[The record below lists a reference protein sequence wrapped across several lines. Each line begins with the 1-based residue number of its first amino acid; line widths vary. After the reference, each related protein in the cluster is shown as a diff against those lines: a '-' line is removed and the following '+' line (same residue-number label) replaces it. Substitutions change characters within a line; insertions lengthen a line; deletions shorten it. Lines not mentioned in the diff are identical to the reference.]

1 MRKIAIVHFVNYKKG
16 AQTRG
21 CMKSVMRYVSQMSKT
36 LWNGQQL
43 VSGIGCQPET
53 VFDEFLSTK
62 LLHHKDGGVM
72 FYHMVQSFPKGA
84 DVDPRTAHEAAR
96 RLAGYFEGCEVL
108 VCTHVDREHIH
119 SHCIINSVNFETG
132 KKVHMA
138 DEQIQALRV
147 RNDQICEEL
156 RLPKF
161 QRDEQKRSC
170 GMSNAEYYTA
180 SKGESWKFELMRVI
194 DECMRCA
201 GSREEFLIL
210 LRSEGYDAT
219 WTDSRKNITY
229 VTPDGRKCRDNKLH
243 IEKYLKENMEA
254 EFGYRTENDNT
265 RNVDAAQKADGRG
278 ATAGTQRDGHGAE
291 LERAARN
298 AGQAVPAADA
308 VRHGPENASDESR
321 SAGISDQ
328 DANERRKF
336 RETGWEPEREVFFR
350 LQRVD
355 RQCAEIYD
363 NDFDRYEEPTYGYGS
378 GCEEENSPVRVDL
391 DYGGDL
397 VRGAVR
403 FGRAVEQ
410 MTDDAPTRDGT
421 TIALHIDSKR
431 RKKLWQKKTAL
442 GHAEDDHEEWTME
455 QHL

>member
-1 MRKIAIVHFVNYKKG
+1 MNYKKG
-16 AQTRG
+16 TQTRG
-21 CMKSVMRYVSQMSKT
+21 CMKSVMRYVSQPGKT
-36 LWNGQQL
+36 FWDSQNLI
-43 VSGIGCQPET
+43 SGIGCQPET
-53 VFDEFLSTK
+53 AFDEFLSTK

-84 DVDPRTAHEAAR
+84 NIDPRTAHEAAR
-96 RLAGYFEGCEVL
+96 QLAGYFEGCEVL
-108 VCTHVDREHIH
+108 VCTHTDREHIH

-132 KKVHMA
+132 RKVHMA
-138 DEQIQALRV
+138 DEQIQELRI

-156 RLPKF
+156 GLPKF
-161 QRDEQKRSC
+161 QRDGQRQAR

-336 RETGWEPEREVFFR
+336 RETGWEPERGVFFR
-350 LQRVD
+350 LQGVD
-355 RQCAEIYD
+355 RQYAEIHD
-363 NDFDRYEEPTYGYGS
+363 DDFDRYEEPTYGYGS

-431 RKKLWQKKTAL
+431 RKKLRQKKTDL
-442 GHAEDDHEEWTME
+442 GHAEDDHEDWNME
-455 QHL
+455 QKM

>member
-1 MRKIAIVHFVNYKKG
+1 ME
-16 AQTRG
+16 
-21 CMKSVMRYVSQMSKT
+21 SVMRYVSQPGKT
-36 LWNGQQL
+36 FWDSQNLI
-43 VSGIGCQPET
+43 SGIGCQPKT
-53 VFDEFLSTK
+53 AFDEFLSTK

-72 FYHMVQSFPKGA
+72 FYYMVQSFPKGA
-84 DVDPRTAHEAAR
+84 DIDPCAAHEAAR

-108 VCTHVDREHIH
+108 VCTHTDREHIH

-138 DEQIQALRV
+138 DKQIQELRV

-156 RLPKF
+156 GLPKF
-161 QRDEQKRSC
+161 QKDKQRQSR

-201 GSREEFLIL
+201 GNREEFLIL

-278 ATAGTQRDGHGAE
+278 TTAGTQRDGHGAE

-336 RETGWEPEREVFFR
+336 RETGWEPEREVFFQ
-350 LQRVD
+350 LQGAD
-355 RQCAEIYD
+355 REYEALP
-363 NDFDRYEEPTYGYGS
+363 DRDPERCEEAAFGYSTGS
-378 GCEEENSPVRVDL
+378 AEENSPVRMDL
-391 DYGGDL
+391 NRGIDL
-397 VRGAVR
+397 VRDAVR
-403 FGRAVEQ
+403 LGRAVEQ
-410 MTDDAPTRDGT
+410 MTDDAPTRDAAT
-421 TIALHIDSKR
+421 MPPHIDSKR

-442 GHAEDDHEEWTME
+442 GHAEDDHEEMRMDTM
-455 QHL
+455 